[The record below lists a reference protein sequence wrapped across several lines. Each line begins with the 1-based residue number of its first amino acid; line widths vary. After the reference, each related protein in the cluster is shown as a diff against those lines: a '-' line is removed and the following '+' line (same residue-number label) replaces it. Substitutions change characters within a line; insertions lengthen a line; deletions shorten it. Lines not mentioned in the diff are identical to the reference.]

1 MFKPLPKSVL
11 VPLGLT
17 AVASITDA
25 AIQKKPFGLGTAT
38 LVCLNEDLNDIL
50 KMFKFLK
57 GAVLLI
63 LGVSE
68 AVQNEAKEQKGKF
81 LGTLLGTL
89 CASLLG
95 NMLAGKGVK
104 RPKLSNIYGQ
114 GIMRAGEDI
123 IRAGQNF

>member
-57 GAVLLI
+57 DAVLLI

-95 NMLAGKGVK
+95 NMLAGQGVK
-104 RPKLSNIYGQ
+104 RPELSNIYGQ